1 MADDVRSFDL
11 MTHGLR
17 ARFWLACALGLVID
31 VLVLVPLARL
41 NATEHPESAGALIA
55 VVFGAVAGP
64 YAGLVTAL
72 SGGVIF
78 YFAAGPEETTA
89 GALISSAIW
98 IAAAVI
104 SGISADALRRSR
116 AAQQELAV
124 ALAREEA
131 IRGVHEESVR
141 LSETLTA
148 ALQPR
153 LPAQHRD
160 VDVLTVYKPGERL
173 LGLGGDFLD
182 AVVLPDGRLA
192 LIIGDVAGH
201 GPLAAAL
208 GASLRAS
215 WRSLTLAGSSP
226 EDLMDTL
233 EAMVVMEDSEDLFV
247 TACVA
252 WLDPESCRLSIIS
265 AGHPRPL
272 VVSAAVEP
280 IDVPVHVP
288 LGVGEGDHWEPVD
301 FDLPS
306 DCSLLFYTDGLI
318 EGLVRPGSRERFGE
332 LRLAEMFEGLT
343 GGVTPQSLARLIE
356 RIEEVNGSPLPD
368 DVTALVLARRASG
381 RSIR

>member
-1 MADDVRSFDL
+1 MTLGARPIDL
-11 MTHGLR
+11 MTNGLR
-17 ARFWLACALGLVID
+17 ARFWLTCALGLVIE

-55 VVFGAVAGP
+55 VVFGAIAGP
-64 YAGLVTAL
+64 YAGLVTAVT
-72 SGGVIF
+72 GGVIF

-98 IAAAVI
+98 VAAAVI

-116 AAQQELAV
+116 TAQQDLAV

-131 IRGVHEESVR
+131 IRGAQEESVR

-153 LPAQHRD
+153 LPAQHRGL
-160 VDVLTVYKPGERL
+160 DVLTIYRPGERL

-208 GASLRAS
+208 GASLRAG
-215 WRSLTLAGSSP
+215 WRSLALAGSAPS
-226 EDLMDTL
+226 DLMDTL
-233 EAMVVMEDSEDLFV
+233 EEMVVMEASDDLFV
-247 TACVA
+247 TACAA
-252 WLDPESCRLSIIS
+252 WLEPESGRLSLIS

-272 VVSAAVEP
+272 VVSADVEP
-280 IDVPVHVP
+280 LEAPVHVP
-288 LGVGEGDHWEPVD
+288 LGLGMGDHWEVVD
-301 FDLPS
+301 VDLPD

-318 EGLVRPGSRERFGE
+318 EGLAQLGSRERFGE
-332 LRLAEMFEGLT
+332 RRLAAMLDGLA
-343 GGVTPQSLARLIE
+343 GGFTARSLDRLIE

-368 DVTALVLARRASG
+368 DVTALVLARRPSE
-381 RSIR
+381 